1 MDMLEQLTEG
11 DKNVWY
17 RITKNNTW
25 YG

>member
-17 RITKNNTW
+17 RTTKNNTW